1 MDISYNKVLEPL
13 IVTVDTLRDNGT
25 IVVTKET
32 SPVENEYPNG
42 TQDDNYYCEI
52 WISVKQE

>member
-1 MDISYNKVLEPL
+1 M
-13 IVTVDTLRDNGT
+13 TVDTLRDNGT